1 MLLRASSQHRGQT
14 VDLQGVMGAVDGDGG
29 VPHGELLVA
38 FAEAALGQDPD
49 LMSEARQALSRALG
63 EAGMVDAAA
72 VAAGFNA
79 IDRVADGTGIPI
91 DEGRV
96 ASTASLRQDLG
107 IDQFPS
113 SKSGGTNPHV
123 KKSPRLSLFKR

>member
-1 MLLRASSQHRGQT
+1 MLLRASSQHRGRV

-29 VPHGELLVA
+29 VLHGGLLVA
-38 FAEAALGQDPD
+38 FAEAVLGDD
-49 LMSEARQALSRALG
+49 LNLMSEARQALSRALG
-63 EAGMVDAAA
+63 EVAMADAAA

-91 DEGRV
+91 DEERV
-96 ASTASLRQDLG
+96 TSTASLRQDLG

-113 SKSGGTNPHV
+113 
-123 KKSPRLSLFKR
+123 RQI